1 MPTSTQN
8 LSIQKKIAVLSIV
21 LFIIKM
27 LAWYLTRSVAI
38 LTDALES
45 IVNVVAGL
53 LGIYSLYISAKPK
66 DVDHPYGHGKI
77 EFISAAIEG
86 TLIFVAGILIM
97 YGAAKNIFIPAAV
110 HQLDY
115 GILLIAITAILNYT
129 AGYFCERIG
138 TKNNSLPLIA
148 SGKHLKTDTYT
159 TAGIIVGLILLY
171 FTNILWIDSAVAIL
185 FAVIISFTGYKIIRT
200 SIAGIMDEADIDLLK
215 KMITTLN
222 ENRKINWMDIHN
234 LRIIK
239 YGALLH
245 LDAHLTVPWY
255 FNVNEAHEEVDAL
268 SNMLRKNYG
277 DALEIFVH
285 SDACVQFSC
294 AICIKDDCEKRQH
307 TFIKKINWT
316 FENISANEKHS
327 VASKSN

>member
-1 MPTSTQN
+1 MHTSAQN
-8 LSIQKKIAVLSIV
+8 LSIQKKIAALSIV
-21 LFIIKM
+21 LFMIKM
-27 LAWYLTRSVAI
+27 WAWYLTHSVAI

-53 LGIYSLYISAKPK
+53 IGIYSLYISAKPK
-66 DVDHPYGHGKI
+66 DIDHPYGHGKI
-77 EFISAAIEG
+77 EFISTAIEG
-86 TLIFVAGILIM
+86 TLIFVAGVFIM
-97 YGAAKNIFIPAAV
+97 YGAIRNIFISSNV
-110 HQLDY
+110 HKLDD
-115 GILLIAITAILNYT
+115 GILLIAITAIINYA
-129 AGYFCERIG
+129 AGFYCERIG

-159 TAGIIVGLILLY
+159 TTGIIVGLILLY
-171 FTNILWIDSAVAIL
+171 FTNILWIDSTVAIL
-185 FAVIISFTGYKIIRT
+185 FALVIAYTGYKIIRT

-222 ENRKINWMDIHN
+222 ENRKPNWIDIHN

-255 FNVNEAHEEVDAL
+255 FNVNEAHKEVDAL
-268 SNMLRKNYG
+268 SDMLRKNYG

-294 AICIKDDCEKRQH
+294 AICIKTDCEKRQQL
-307 TFIKKINWT
+307 FSKKVEWT
-316 FENISANEKHS
+316 FENISANEKHQ
-327 VASKSN
+327 VKTT

>member
-316 FENISANEKHS
+316 FENISANEKHT